1 MVVFPNGKINIGLLV
16 VEKRTDGYHN
26 IQTIFY
32 PIKTRDIV
40 EIITDNAEKE
50 ITYTQSGLQI
60 DGDTDSNLCIKA
72 YHLLKRDFNHLPH
85 IQLHLHK
92 AIPMGAGLGGGSAD
106 GAFTLKL
113 LNDKYQL
120 NLSDSQLINY
130 ALELGS
136 DCPFFILNTA
146 SYATGRGEILNPIQL
161 DLSNY
166 KILIVN
172 PGIHVNT
179 GWAFSQLTPHHP
191 DVNLI
196 EAVSKSVIEWKN
208 LISNDFEASVFKMH
222 PAIAELKSHLY
233 ENGALY
239 ASMSG
244 SGSSV
249 YGIFE
254 KSFNAAE
261 IKIPETYF
269 YKWV

>member
-1 MVVFPNGKINIGLLV
+1 MVVFPNGKINIGLQV

-32 PIKTRDIV
+32 PVKTRDIL
-40 EIITDNAEKE
+40 EIITSNADKE
-50 ITYTQSGLQI
+50 INYTQSGLEI
-60 DGDTDSNLCIKA
+60 EGNSDNNLCIKA

-85 IQLHLHK
+85 IQMHLHK
-92 AIPMGAGLGGGSAD
+92 AIPMGAGMGGGSAD
-106 GAFTLKL
+106 GAFALKL

-120 NLSDSQLINY
+120 NLTESELINY

-136 DCPFFILNTA
+136 DCPFFIINKAT
-146 SYATGRGEILNPIQL
+146 YATGRGEKLSPINLN
-161 DLSNY
+161 LSDY

-191 DVNLI
+191 NVNLI
-196 EAVSKSVIEWKN
+196 EAVSKPVTEWKN
-208 LISNDFEASVFKMH
+208 LISNDFEPSVFKMH
-222 PAIAELKSHLY
+222 PAIADLKSQLY
-233 ENGALY
+233 ESGARY

-249 YGIFE
+249 YGIFD
-254 KSFNAAE
+254 KSFHNE

>member
-1 MVVFPNGKINIGLLV
+1 MVVFPNGKINIGLQV

-40 EIITDNAEKE
+40 EIVTSNSDEE
-50 ITYTQSGLQI
+50 ITYSQSGLQI
-60 DGDTDSNLCIKA
+60 DGSKDNNLCVKA
-72 YHLLKRDFNHLPH
+72 YHLLKRDFNNLPH
-85 IQLHLHK
+85 IQMHLHK
-92 AIPMGAGLGGGSAD
+92 DIPMGAGLGGGSAD

-120 NLSDSQLINY
+120 NLSETQLINY
-130 ALELGS
+130 SLELGS
-136 DCPFFILNTA
+136 DCPFFILNKP
-146 SYATGRGEILNPIQL
+146 SYAEGRGEKLNPINL
-161 DLSNY
+161 DLTDY
-166 KILIVN
+166 KILIIN

-179 GWAFSQLTPHHP
+179 GWAFSQLIPHLP
-191 DVNLI
+191 DFALI
-196 EAVSKSVIEWKN
+196 EAVSKPVSEWKKS
-208 LISNDFEASVFKMH
+208 ITNDFEPSVFKLY
-222 PAIAELKSHLY
+222 PAIADLKSHLY
-233 ENGALY
+233 EHGALY

-249 YGIFE
+249 FGIFN
-254 KSFNAAE
+254 KNFNTE

>member
-1 MVVFPNGKINIGLLV
+1 MVVFPNGKINIGLHV

-26 IQTIFY
+26 IQSIFY
-32 PIKTRDIV
+32 PIKTKDVV
-40 EIITDNAEKE
+40 EIISSNSENE
-50 ITYTQSGLQI
+50 ISYTQSGLQI
-60 DGDTDSNLCIKA
+60 DGNTDNNLCIKA
-72 YHLLKRDFNHLPH
+72 YHLLKRDFSNLPH

-92 AIPMGAGLGGGSAD
+92 AIPMGAGLGGGSSD

-120 NLSDSQLINY
+120 NISESQLINY
-130 ALELGS
+130 ALKLGS
-136 DCPFFILNTA
+136 DCPFFILNRA
-146 SYATGRGEILNPIQL
+146 CYAAGRGENLNPVKL
-161 DLSNY
+161 DISNY
-166 KILIVN
+166 KLLIVN

-179 GWAFSQLTPHHP
+179 GLAFSQLTPHHP
-191 DVNLI
+191 NVDLI
-196 EAVSKSVIEWKN
+196 EAVSKPVSEWKD
-208 LISNDFEASVFKMH
+208 IITNDFEPSVFKMH

-233 ENGALY
+233 EKGALY

-249 YGIFE
+249 YGIFD
-254 KSFNAAE
+254 KSYKAE

>member
-1 MVVFPNGKINIGLLV
+1 MVVFPNGKINIGLQV

-32 PIKTRDIV
+32 PINTRDIV
-40 EIITDNAEKE
+40 EIITVNSDKE
-50 ITYTQSGLQI
+50 ITYTQSGLHI
-60 DGDTDSNLCIKA
+60 DGNTDHNLCVKA

-113 LNDKYQL
+113 LNNKYQL
-120 NLSDSQLINY
+120 NLSESQLISY

-136 DCPFFILNTA
+136 DCPFFILNNA
-146 SYATGRGEILNPIQL
+146 SYATGRGENLNPINL
-161 DLSNY
+161 DLSDY
-166 KILIVN
+166 KILIIN

-191 DVNLI
+191 DLDLI
-196 EAVSKSVIEWKN
+196 EAVSKPVWEWKN
-208 LISNDFEASVFKMH
+208 RITNDFEPSVFKMH

-233 ENGALY
+233 EKGALY

-249 YGIFE
+249 YGIFD
-254 KSFNAAE
+254 KSFNTE